1 MTTLSSILP
10 PVSVSTASGTLPASN
25 GGTGLTSPGTAG
37 NILTSDGT
45 GWVSGAAPSSAVAY
59 PQNAQN
65 GDYTLVLGDA
75 GKQIYSAN
83 TGAQTITIPT
93 NASVAFPIGT
103 TITIVNE
110 GTTQIALSVAGV
122 TIRNNA
128 SSVALTS
135 PVISPA
141 GAVQLLKVGTNTWKA
156 TFGVMLNNVLITYL
170 IIAGGGSGG
179 GGAQGGGGG
188 AGGYLT
194 GSLTANA
201 TIVVT
206 VGAGGANGTSTGN
219 NGVNSSITGVTAAV
233 GGGAGGRN
241 GLAGA
246 AGGSGGGAGSNYP
259 GANLAGGAGT
269 SGQGNAGGTY
279 NDGAN
284 YFQSGGGGGAGA
296 VGGNG
301 STTVA
306 GVGGNGLASSI
317 TGTSVTRA
325 GGGGG
330 GNIYAAGG
338 AGGTGGGGAGGQG
351 GAATAGTA
359 NTGGGGGGGGSGG
372 QLTGAGGSGVVIL
385 SVPTSDYSGVTTG
398 SPVVTT
404 SGSNTILQ
412 FNSSGTYVA

>member
-10 PVSVSTASGTLPASN
+10 PVNVSTASGTLPASS
-25 GGTGLTSPGTAG
+25 GGTGLTSPGTAA
-37 NILTSDGT
+37 NVLTST
-45 GWVSGAAPSSAVAY
+45 GSAWVSSAPPSSAVAY

-65 GDYTLVLGDA
+65 GNYTLVLGDA
-75 GKQIYSAN
+75 GKHIYSTN

-103 TITIVNE
+103 LITIVNE

-128 SSVALTS
+128 SSVALAA

-156 TFGVMLNNVLITYL
+156 TFGVMLNNVLVTYL

-194 GSLTANA
+194 GSLTTNGI
-201 TIVVT
+201 IVVT
-206 VGAGGANGTSTGN
+206 VGAGGANGTGVGN

-233 GGGAGGRN
+233 GGGAGGAI
-241 GLAGA
+241 GLAGSS
-246 AGGSGGGAGSNYP
+246 GGSGGGAGSNYNGP
-259 GANLAGGAGT
+259 ILAGGAGT
-269 SGQGNAGGTY
+269 SGQGNAGGTTTD
-279 NDGAN
+279 NVN

-330 GNIYAAGG
+330 GNIYGAGG
-338 AGGTGGGGAGGQG
+338 AGGTGGGGAGGNPG
-351 GAATAGTA
+351 TAGTA
-359 NTGGGGGGGGSGG
+359 NTGSGGGGANNGGN
-372 QLTGAGGSGVVIL
+372 TFGAGGSGVVIL
-385 SVPTSDYSGVTTG
+385 SIPTANYSGVTTG
-398 SPVVTT
+398 SPTVTT

-412 FNSSGTYVA
+412 FNSSGSYTT